1 MCFMPIHSNTPLI
14 RFSGTIVGVED
25 ISPHWVN
32 SKWRSLKVFSSFT
45 LKLFLLFLVIICF
58 SYFVNL
64 QVQWDEPA
72 AVPRPDRVSPWEIE
86 PFVASAS
93 TPSVQ
98 PTMVKTKRPRP
109 PSETPDVGELLL

>member
-1 MCFMPIHSNTPLI
+1 MAITQGMVIFLSAVVSFIFGNQ
-14 RFSGTIVGVED
+14 TI
-25 ISPHWVN
+25 
-32 SKWRSLKVFSSFT
+32 
-45 LKLFLLFLVIICF
+45 IIF